1 MGAELDAATDVL
13 TVTAQPLYLSL
24 ARSLRE
30 KIASGS
36 LALGDRLPGERDL
49 CRRFEVSRV
58 TVRRAL
64 GELRDLGLIEPAGPR
79 GWFVT
84 ASSIG
89 EPNALMSFSEMARSR
104 GLVPS
109 SQVLEAVTRP
119 ATIDEAEDLVLAP
132 GAPVFELRRL
142 RRLDKIPVGIEQTR
156 IPLAVAPSLPEM
168 DFGAASLY
176 DALRASGVIPTRAD
190 YDLQALAAETDQA
203 GPLGLSEGA
212 PLLLARAVTYDQSGR
227 PIEMSRSYFRG
238 DRYRFRTTLYSA
250 WLGPARRARAA
261 DREEAWTTRPIG

>member
-1 MGAELDAATDVL
+1 MGARAEAETGVL
-13 TVTAQPLYLSL
+13 SAQPLYLNL

-49 CRRFEVSRV
+49 CRRFDISRV

-64 GELRDLGLIEPAGPR
+64 SELRDQGLIEPAGPR

-84 ASSIG
+84 ARSIG
-89 EPNALMSFSEMARSR
+89 EPNVLMSFSEMARGR

-109 SQVLEAVTRP
+109 SQVLAAVTRP

-132 GAPVFELRRL
+132 GAPIFELRRL
-142 RRLDKIPVGIEQTR
+142 RLLDQIPVGIEQTR
-156 IPLAVAPSLPEM
+156 IPLAVAPSLPTM
-168 DFGAASLY
+168 DFGVDSLY
-176 DALRASGVIPTRAD
+176 EALRALAVIPTRAD
-190 YDLQALAAETDQA
+190 YDVQALAAEADQA
-203 GPLGLSEGA
+203 GPLGLAEGA
-212 PLLLARAVTYDQSGR
+212 PLLLARALTYDQSGR

-250 WLGPARRARAA
+250 WLGPARRARAL
-261 DREEAWTTRPIG
+261 DREEAWTTRPTA

>member
-1 MGAELDAATDVL
+1 MGATMDGDTDLV
-13 TVTAQPLYLSL
+13 TVQPLYRSL
-24 ARSLRE
+24 AKSLRE
-30 KIASGS
+30 KISSGT

-64 GELRDLGLIEPAGPR
+64 GELRDQGLIEPAGPR

-89 EPNALMSFSEMARSR
+89 EPNALMSFSEMAKSR
-104 GLVPS
+104 GLTPS
-109 SQVLEAVTRP
+109 SLVLEAVTRP
-119 ATIDEAEDLVLAP
+119 ATIDEADDLLLAP

-142 RRLDKIPVGIEQTR
+142 RRLDQIAVGIEQTR

-168 DFGAASLY
+168 DFGIASLY
-176 DALRASGVIPTRAD
+176 DVLRASGVIPTRAD
-190 YDLQALAAETDQA
+190 YDVQALAAEREQA
-203 GPLGLSEGA
+203 GPLGLVEGA
-212 PLLLARAVTYDQSGR
+212 PLLLARAITYDQFER

-238 DRYRFRTTLYSA
+238 DRYRFRTTLYST
-250 WLGPARRARAA
+250 WLRPARRARAS